1 MLRIPQD
8 AIASAA
14 RAARRDAS
22 ADPGTWTVEPVPY
35 AIASPTT
42 GALFRVTGTDWSLFV
57 KVVES
62 FRHWQH
68 VHLLPP
74 DVLPRVV
81 DGHGWRYEADLYQS
95 AAHRLM
101 PRGMRMPAIHGV
113 VELGDDRVAVLM
125 ELVVTDDS
133 PWDLGR
139 FARAAYLLGRVN
151 VRLTGAHGLP
161 APVFDDPAAL
171 QSIFYR
177 SRLLPVALPM
187 LDDDTIWAHPLL
199 AGRASRRLR
208 SDLGE
213 LLGRVPSLLDVLA
226 RLPHLHAHG
235 DACPANLLV
244 PAGEPGMLVA
254 IDWSIG
260 ALSPV
265 GDDLGQLLVGL
276 AHDGVLTVDDLPA
289 VRDAIIRSYTAGLA
303 DEGLL
308 VDPDVVR
315 YGMDAGLV
323 VRSAFTALPLERL
336 GEPLTDELAELVQQ
350 RLALT
355 RYLVDLGAG
364 LSDVRILR
372 AA

>member
-1 MLRIPQD
+1 M
-8 AIASAA
+8 
-14 RAARRDAS
+14 
-22 ADPGTWTVEPVPY
+22 
-35 AIASPTT
+35 
-42 GALFRVTGTDWSLFV
+42 
-57 KVVES
+57 
-62 FRHWQH
+62 
-68 VHLLPP
+68 
-74 DVLPRVV
+74 
-81 DGHGWRYEADLYQS
+81 
-95 AAHRLM
+95 
-101 PRGMRMPAIHGV
+101 
-113 VELGDDRVAVLM
+113 
-125 ELVVTDDS
+125 
-133 PWDLGR
+133 
-139 FARAAYLLGRVN
+139 N

-161 APVFDDPAAL
+161 APVFDDPVAL

-213 LLGRVPSLLDVLA
+213 LLGRVPSLLEVLA

-289 VRDAIIRSYTAGLA
+289 VRDAIIRLYTAGLA

-308 VDPDVVR
+308 VDPDVIR

-323 VRSAFTALPLERL
+323 VRSVFTALPLQRL